1 MTWKAAVVAASVAT
15 STPALAEDPPPPG
28 LTTETFHPE
37 EKLDLHWQ
45 LLTLPEQAIE
55 LAFIPVGLA
64 VGVVERHRL
73 DKRVARLLKFWDG
86 RLKISPR
93 LKVSFGDGL
102 GVGAKLKYA
111 QKLDRRTQ
119 ASIGFV
125 YRLDNDFEIDG
136 ELVQPIGSIDDRE
149 VRLAAEVER
158 DQNERFYGL
167 AGERRVLTNNQQLVV
182 AGIDLQPRDWYD
194 YAGLFELGVL
204 RQTLAPGVDA
214 AEIPLGDPMD
224 SVAPPPGFNATAV
237 YAMAS
242 LDASYDTRDTIGRPS
257 RGVFAD
263 ARVLGLLD
271 LRAGDLAGTKLK
283 ASASWFLP
291 VMPEAR
297 VIVLSAGASAAL
309 PLYRGAIIPLPAVS
323 ELGREQHLRGYDR
336 VRFRDRY
343 AAWAGVEYR
352 FPIYEYLNTDVGL
365 DTFVFLD
372 GATAFGDVALS
383 RDTLYYSTGG
393 GLRIAHETTLI
404 SQLTF
409 GWSPEGIE
417 IFIGGE
423 VDL

>member
-1 MTWKAAVVAASVAT
+1 MTRGALVIAVLLTSAAAR
-15 STPALAEDPPPPG
+15 AEDPPPPG

-37 EKLDLHWQ
+37 TKLDLHWQ
-45 LLTLPEQAIE
+45 LLTLPEQVIE
-55 LAFIPVGLA
+55 LAFVPVGLV

-73 DKRVARLLKFWDG
+73 DKRVASILKFG
-86 RLKISPR
+86 RIKLSPR

-102 GVGAKLKYA
+102 GLGAKVKYD
-111 QKLDRRTQ
+111 QEIDLRTR
-119 ASIGFV
+119 ASLGFI
-125 YRLDNDFEIDG
+125 YRIDADFLVDG
-136 ELVQPIGSIDDRE
+136 ELAQPIGSIDDRE
-149 VRLAAEVER
+149 IRLAAEIER
-158 DQNERFYGL
+158 DQNERFYGSE
-167 AGERRVLTNNQQLVV
+167 GERRVLANNHQRVV
-182 AGIDLQPRDWYD
+182 AGIDLQPSDWYD
-194 YAGLFELGVL
+194 YAGLLELGVM
-204 RQTLAPGVDA
+204 RQMLAPGVDA

-224 SVAPPPGFNATAV
+224 SVAPPPGFNTSAV
-237 YAMAS
+237 YGTAS
-242 LDASYDTRDTIGRPS
+242 LVGSYDTRDTFGRPS
-257 RGVFAD
+257 RGLFARL
-263 ARVLGLLD
+263 RVLGLLD
-271 LRAGDLAGTKLK
+271 LRDSNLAGTKLK

-309 PLYRGAIIPLPAVS
+309 PLYRGATIPLPAAS

-343 AAWAGVEYR
+343 AAWGSVEYR

-372 GATAFGDVALS
+372 GATAFGDAALS
-383 RDTLYYSTGG
+383 RETLYYSAGG

-409 GWSPEGIE
+409 GWSPEGVE

-423 VDL
+423 ADL